1 MILTCPNCSTKFKV
15 KAGAIPPAGRKVKCK
30 SCANVWHAM
39 PEEEPAAVAPAA
51 PPPPATLL
59 VEASALPSPL
69 RRFRGDRQ
77 AEAVQ
82 IAFPPQGAVL
92 SVGARDLVVKL
103 RGGTPPFTVL
113 ADGRPVALRLYRR
126 ETVLPP
132 PGPGFVTLSVIDALG
147 TSGRVSFELR

>member
-1 MILTCPNCSTKFKV
+1 MLFTAF
-15 KAGAIPPAGRKVKCK
+15 
-30 SCANVWHAM
+30 
-39 PEEEPAAVAPAA
+39 AALGDLVPAA

-147 TSGRVSFELR
+147 TSGHVSFELR